1 MTENKTKPSLASVA
15 DYIAAI
21 EDELRRKDCEILL
34 ELMTKATQEMPVMWG
49 ASIVGF
55 GRYHYKYASGREGD
69 SCLVGFSSRKA
80 DISVYLLGAYP
91 QRDELLA
98 QLGRHKIGKACL
110 YIRKISDID
119 LTILEQL
126 VSNSVAEMKRLYP
139 E

>member
-34 ELMTKATQEMPVMWG
+34 ELMTKLIQEMPVMWG

-55 GRYHYKYASGREGD
+55 GHYHYKYASGREGD